1 MKAKFSLSNLTT
13 WRDYLFIVLGLT
25 LYALG
30 FTAFLLPEKVVIG
43 GIAGISS
50 IIYFATSKYIGPDV
64 PVVSICN
71 FTLNAIL
78 LIFAYRVVGKQFV
91 VRTLFGVVVLSV
103 LIGLFQPFFTEPI
116 VKEAAFMN
124 VIIGAILCGI
134 GIGIIFTHNGSSGG
148 SDIVAAMV
156 AKHTNITVGR
166 TLLYVDMVIISSS
179 FLLFHSI
186 EKILYGFVMLFIFT
200 YVTDLM
206 INSNRQAVQFTIL
219 SKKWIQIADVINNQ
233 AHRGCTVL
241 DGIGWYTK
249 EEVKVLLV
257 FCRKI
262 ESVTIFRIVKS
273 IDPDAFITQG
283 NVNGVYGKGFDRMK
297 VKIKSDHNKT
307 HIEA

>member
-1 MKAKFSLSNLTT
+1 MTKFSIGNLTT
-13 WRDYLFIVLGLT
+13 WRDYVFIVFGLM

-30 FTAFLLPEKVVIG
+30 FTAFLLPEKIVIG

-50 IIYFATSKYIGPDV
+50 IIYFATSNFISPEI

-71 FTLNAIL
+71 FSLNAIL
-78 LIFAYRVVGKQFV
+78 LIIAYRIVGKQFV
-91 VRTLFGVVVLSV
+91 IRTLFGVVVLSL

-116 VKEAAFMN
+116 VKQEVFMN

-134 GIGIIFTHNGSSGG
+134 GIGLTFTHNGSSGG
-148 SDIVAAMV
+148 SDIIAAMV

-179 FLLFHSI
+179 FILFHSI

-200 YVTDLM
+200 YVADLI

-219 SKKWIQIADVINNQ
+219 SKKWMKIADVINNK
-233 AHRGCTVL
+233 AHRGCTVIN
-241 DGIGWYTK
+241 GIGWYTK
-249 EEVKVLLV
+249 EEVKILMV

-297 VKIKSDHNKT
+297 VRIKSEPNKT
-307 HIEA
+307 HIEE